1 MNNERNTLKKA
12 LIDLAN
18 RHGGVATIAS
28 SDTDLV
34 RVAATA
40 FGVPAP
46 AFKEPRLPFEKHPA
60 LLAAV
65 TGILRS
71 AGVSGIQNATV
82 DAIAAML
89 DQKGPG
95 LRQK

>member
-1 MNNERNTLKKA
+1 MLNERNTLKKA

-18 RHGGVATIAS
+18 RHGGGATIMS
-28 SDTDLV
+28 SDADLV
-34 RVAATA
+34 SAAATVC
-40 FGVPAP
+40 GVPAP

-65 TGILRS
+65 TDILRS
-71 AGVSGIQNATV
+71 AGVSGIQNATI

-89 DQKGPG
+89 GQK
-95 LRQK
+95 